1 MNCLVNMGDFRTFM
15 QIGEQINRYVEIA
28 NDYEEGENPMPQ
40 SFLNFL
46 QRRKAYML
54 IKTMQLDEAED
65 FLRNMLVSPENKEFA
80 LSQLAHIQQ
89 LREKEKEKEE
99 GREGENTPKAE

>member
-1 MNCLVNMGDFRTFM
+1 MRYISMSGPITTLHIVLQSNSIEQIETYVNCLVNMGDFRTFM

-46 QRRKAYML
+46 QRRKA
-54 IKTMQLDEAED
+54 IC
-65 FLRNMLVSPENKEFA
+65 
-80 LSQLAHIQQ
+80 
-89 LREKEKEKEE
+89 
-99 GREGENTPKAE
+99 

>member
-1 MNCLVNMGDFRTFM
+1 MLLSGWVSAIMRYISMSGPHYYLAYSAQSNSIEQIETYVNCLVNMGDFRTFM

-54 IKTMQLDEAED
+54 IKTMQ
-65 FLRNMLVSPENKEFA
+65 F
-80 LSQLAHIQQ
+80 
-89 LREKEKEKEE
+89 
-99 GREGENTPKAE
+99 G